1 MRGIEG
7 HLIKARGEAP
17 SPNLYD
23 RKVYR
28 VTVTPLDWT
37 TPPQAAALKIKKSP
51 APIGARV
58 SVLERS
64 HSARG
69 YGAIAALFAA
79 HRATVSIPCIFSPP
93 CVSLLIR

>member
-23 RKVYR
+23 GKVYR

-51 APIGARV
+51 APIGAREC
-58 SVLERS
+58 SRERS
-64 HSARG
+64 HSVPTLWGKCRPLC
-69 YGAIAALFAA
+69 Y
-79 HRATVSIPCIFSPP
+79 P
-93 CVSLLIR
+93 